1 MQRAVLLNQSTAI
14 YPDNFITGKSLPQHF
29 PRAGIILRLAIGG
42 VKHCII
48 QNQEISVSGRKP
60 FPFLFYLIGHGQS
73 QQTVRFPLQ
82 RTESLQLLLHAMQFF
97 VMLIIRILALY
108 IGYRVGRAE
117 TGQRV
122 YMTVRIVTCQITV
135 VQPKNTLQVKT
146 ERRYSSIST
155 RFICPFRLGE
165 SRHSEVVS
173 NVPMPSL
180 SMEPPSRTNPKR
192 FTYFPFITSDSTA
205 RRVIKLSLSDANF
218 NPHPLNLKSS
228 RDTPSASSRVMAP
241 WSRAQVSFVSH
252 FRKRTFPYSPCRES
266 VSSPHPVLGL
276 QSAMSPGRLFR
287 GQWLQNIP
295 ALRPTYRSSLYPHGA
310 M

>member
-82 RTESLQLLLHAMQFF
+82 RTEGLQLLLHAMQFF

-135 VQPKNTLQVKT
+135 VQPKNTLQVKNGT
-146 ERRYSSIST
+146 KIFLNFHPVHLSVPVRRKQAFGGGEQRTHAVTFDGTAFKDKPQAIYILS
-155 RFICPFRLGE
+155 FHHFRL
-165 SRHSEVVS
+165 H
-173 NVPMPSL
+173 
-180 SMEPPSRTNPKR
+180 RTTRNQIILIGCK
-192 FTYFPFITSDSTA
+192 
-205 RRVIKLSLSDANF
+205 
-218 NPHPLNLKSS
+218 
-228 RDTPSASSRVMAP
+228 
-241 WSRAQVSFVSH
+241 
-252 FRKRTFPYSPCRES
+252 
-266 VSSPHPVLGL
+266 L
-276 QSAMSPGRLFR
+276 QSPPVELKVEQRYTVSI
-287 GQWLQNIP
+287 Q
-295 ALRPTYRSSLYPHGA
+295 
-310 M
+310 